1 MLLLHAAISS
11 PNTIA
16 LDADVIPRKVVP
28 ALHAYAPG
36 LRDLS
41 QSLLAQ
47 TSVGAVSG
55 RRAVPTAMDHAMPM
69 VRGARSA
76 SENSNDATPSLRH
89 IEFSEMSDLTSDV

>member
-16 LDADVIPRKVVP
+16 LDADVIPRKTVP

-36 LRDLS
+36 RRDLS

-47 TSVGAVSG
+47 TSVGAVSAQWTQG
-55 RRAVPTAMDHAMPM
+55 SANCHESCDADGQRRALRLRKLKRRDSVSPSYRIQRD
-69 VRGARSA
+69 VR
-76 SENSNDATPSLRH
+76 
-89 IEFSEMSDLTSDV
+89 SDE